1 MTALHD
7 TDDLTCPRCGAS
19 LAGITTDVSTVPD
32 EERIRVPVACPDCE
46 APLDLVITS
55 AQPEAIGV
63 DVFVVDRRSTGSDHQ
78 P

>member
-19 LAGITTDVSTVPD
+19 LAGITTDGSTVSE
-32 EERIRVPVACPDCE
+32 EERLRVPVDCPDCD

-55 AQPEAIGV
+55 AQPDAIGV
-63 DVFVVDRRSTGSDHQ
+63 DVFVEDRREDHSL
-78 P
+78 

>member
-19 LAGITTDVSTVPD
+19 LAGITTDVSTVSA
-32 EERIRVPVACPDCE
+32 EESIRVPVDCPDCE

-55 AQPEAIGV
+55 AQPDAIGV
-63 DVFVVDRRSTGSDHQ
+63 DVFVEDRRDDDSL
-78 P
+78 